1 MPPAR
6 AGLAAPQT
14 GGTRSDCHS
23 PQQRLRFI
31 PPGNESGIVRP
42 INTIPEKH
50 VAKPNYQY
58 EKRQRELEK
67 KKKKEEKAQRKAAG
81 HDTPAAEAQ
90 PGDAPMDQPAQ
101 PPATE

>member
-1 MPPAR
+1 
-6 AGLAAPQT
+6 
-14 GGTRSDCHS
+14 
-23 PQQRLRFI
+23 
-31 PPGNESGIVRP
+31 VRT
-42 INTIPEKH
+42 INTNQEKH

-81 HDTPAAEAQ
+81 HDTPTVDAQ
-90 PGDAPMDQPAQ
+90 SGDAPMDQPAQ